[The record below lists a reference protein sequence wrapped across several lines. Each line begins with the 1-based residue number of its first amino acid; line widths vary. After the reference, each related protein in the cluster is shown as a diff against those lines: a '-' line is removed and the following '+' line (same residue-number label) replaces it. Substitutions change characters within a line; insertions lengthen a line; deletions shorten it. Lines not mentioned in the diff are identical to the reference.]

1 MLFIHLYINLYE
13 RHFVKDYDF
22 IPIDFESY
30 LRAEHFRFFS
40 ANPCGFSLSV
50 ELEVQ
55 NLLNQKQKGYSF
67 FNLILYCI
75 SRSVNEI
82 VEFRID
88 CKDGVLG
95 YYEISHPSY
104 TIFHKNS
111 ETFSSLWSEYDEDFK
126 KFNENFLNDKAEFGE
141 NLSYQAKIH
150 QLPNI
155 FFVSSLPWIDF
166 KDFNLQIDR
175 SKFYAPIFTLSKIK
189 DSKILL
195 NINVNHAI
203 CDGYHVSKFIE
214 TLQEGINAL
223 EVA

>member
-1 MLFIHLYINLYE
+1 MKE
-13 RHFVKDYDF
+13 CKF
-22 IPIDFESY
+22 IPIDFETY

-40 ANPCGFSLSV
+40 ENPCGFSLSV

-55 NLLNQKQKGYSF
+55 NLLNHKQKGYSF
-67 FNLILYCI
+67 FSSFLYCI
-75 SRSVNEI
+75 SRGVNEI
-82 VEFRID
+82 VEFRMD

-95 YYEISHPSY
+95 YYEVSHPSY

-155 FFVSSLPWIDF
+155 FFVSSLPWISF

-175 SKFYAPIFTLSKIK
+175 SKFYVPIFTLSKIK
-189 DSKILL
+189 DSKVLL

-203 CDGYHVSKFIE
+203 CDGYHVAKFVE
-214 TLQEGINAL
+214 SLQENINAL
-223 EVA
+223 EFA

>member
-1 MLFIHLYINLYE
+1 MKECH
-13 RHFVKDYDF
+13 F
-22 IPIDFESY
+22 IPIDLKSY
-30 LRAEHFRFFS
+30 KRAEHFKFFS

-55 NLLNQKQKGYSF
+55 NLLNHKQKGYSF
-67 FNLILYCI
+67 SNLILYCI

-82 VEFRID
+82 VEFRMD
-88 CKDGVLG
+88 YKDGILG

-111 ETFSSLWSEYDEDFK
+111 ETFSSLWSEYDEDFAT
-126 KFNENFLNDKAEFGE
+126 FNEKLQSDKTEFGE
-141 NLSYQAKIH
+141 NLSYEAKATN
-150 QLPNI
+150 LPNI
-155 FFVSSLPWIDF
+155 FFVSSLPWISF

-175 SKFYAPIFTLSKIK
+175 SKFYAPIFTLSKIQ

-203 CDGYHVSKFIE
+203 CDGYHVAKFVE
-214 TLQEGINAL
+214 SLQEAINNFK
-223 EVA
+223 E